1 MNEIIQKLA
10 NKIRPIQVK
19 LEMVLC
25 ALLGIGL
32 LFRDT
37 EEGKLLSLI
46 SLGALSM
53 LYFLLSFRLQHPDN
67 RVLVFLNKMIHLA
80 FSIGVL
86 GILFA
91 VNHYP
96 NAIEMLSI
104 GFISILFGLAGLLIL
119 KFRTKTDKKIA
130 DPDLIRAFL
139 IASILA
145 VLFVFGNV
153 SNFRPDIPDRSTEQ
167 QEFIEQ

>member
-19 LEMVLC
+19 LEMVLY
-25 ALLGIGL
+25 ALSGIGL
-32 LFRDT
+32 LLRDT
-37 EEGKLLSLI
+37 ETGKLLSLI

-53 LYFLLSFRLQHPDN
+53 LYFLMSFRLENPNN
-67 RVLVFLNKMIHLA
+67 RFLVFLNKMIHLS

-104 GFISILFGLAGLLIL
+104 GFLSILFGLVGLLIL
-119 KFRTKTDKKIA
+119 KFRTKTDKRIA
-130 DPDLIRAFL
+130 DSDLIRAIL

-145 VLFVFGNV
+145 LLLVSGNV
-153 SNFRPDIPDRSTEQ
+153 SDFRSFNPDKNAEK
-167 QEFIEQ
+167 QELIEQ